1 MLAFAAYGSWGLF
14 PLFWKQ
20 LGHTPASEQLAHRI
34 WWALLVYLLLLLV
47 TGKFGAWREAMRER
61 ATRRRLAVTAA
72 LVAINWYLY
81 IYAIEQSMILQASL
95 GYFINPLVNVVLG
108 MVFLGERLR
117 GAQQLAV
124 ALAVVGI
131 GILSSQA
138 SSGLWISLCLAGS
151 FGTYGLLRKTAKV
164 DALPRAATEALYL
177 SPFCLAFILYFEGTG
192 QGQFLSVDTKTTL
205 LFLTAGIVTA
215 APLLWFAGAARR
227 IPLSTL
233 GFIQY
238 IAPTGQFLL
247 AVFVYDEAVG
257 SARLAAFCFIWV
269 ALAILV
275 VESLRGRSRPLPPAP
290 RLVRSPQGQRRA
302 RA

>member
-1 MLAFAAYGSWGLF
+1 MMAFAAYGSWGLF

-20 LGHTPASEQLAHRI
+20 LGHTPALEQLSHRI
-34 WWALLVYLLLLLV
+34 VWALLVYLLLLLA
-47 TGKFGAWREAMRER
+47 TRQLGGWLAALRER
-61 ATRRRLAVTAA
+61 QNRRVLAATAA
-72 LVAINWYLY
+72 LVGVNWYLY

-117 GAQQLAV
+117 TVQRVAVGLAV
-124 ALAVVGI
+124 IGI
-131 GILSSQA
+131 GVMASGA

-164 DALPRAATEALYL
+164 ESLPGATTEALYL
-177 SPFCLAFILYFEGTG
+177 VPFCLAYIFHTESAG
-192 QGQFLSVDTKTTL
+192 QGHFLSVDTKTTV
-205 LFLTAGIVTA
+205 LFMTAGIVTA

-238 IAPTGQFLL
+238 LAPTGQFLL
-247 AVFVYDEAVG
+247 AVFVYDEAVDG
-257 SARLAAFCFIWV
+257 TRLTAFCFIWL
-269 ALAILV
+269 ALALLV
-275 VESLRGRSRPLPPAP
+275 GESLFRKDQAEAGAT
-290 RLVRSPQGQRRA
+290 
-302 RA
+302 